1 METLTRAIVPSL
13 HGFNHLFICRYSCSF
28 YLAVSLTSVCLE
40 VVQAS
45 LNFNEI
51 LLNIKKKVCADS
63 FYLPSS
69 VEGVADRCVYCV
81 VRLER
86 QSSLSTRVG
95 VLCVS
100 GCLGFSIT
108 YQYYFSS
115 ARIIKS
121 NNKS

>member
-51 LLNIKKKVCADS
+51 LLNIKKKGMSRFVLPPLECGGGGRPVCV
-63 FYLPSS
+63 L
-69 VEGVADRCVYCV
+69 C
-81 VRLER
+81 RLER